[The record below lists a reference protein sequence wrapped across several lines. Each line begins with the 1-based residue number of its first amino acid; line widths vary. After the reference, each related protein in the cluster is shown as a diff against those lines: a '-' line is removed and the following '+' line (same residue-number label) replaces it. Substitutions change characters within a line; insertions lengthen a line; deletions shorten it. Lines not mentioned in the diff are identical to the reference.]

1 MKRTLLIIVF
11 TALCFNAVAQSKD
24 EKLDSLYYSL
34 PEAMVTGDKPI
45 VKADKGKLIYD
56 LPHIIKDLPVD
67 NVFDAIKELPGV
79 TERDGSFTLAGR
91 GVKVVIDGKVTN
103 MSSEQLNTLLKSIPA
118 SSIANAE
125 VMYSAPARYQVRG
138 AMINISLKKAD
149 DSIAPVVGEVG
160 GKWQYDNRHAF
171 QERASLI
178 VNKGKFSGDI
188 LYSHTHGKSFSET
201 GSEAHHSLYDGTVHE
216 IIDAS
221 TSESQSHRHNWR
233 VGADYNIGQKHSLS
247 GVYTGSYAKGTGVY
261 TTTGFHNAVNNALSV
276 NQMHNGRI
284 DYNTPFGLSAGAEFT
299 IYQAPIIQIFKE
311 IPDHV
316 GNDVGDGRHAWLDR
330 ASSWNDGGLT
340 AHDNQHITRWKAFV
354 SQEHNTKNGWGINYG
369 VNFNMAKDDSWQKYT
384 GTGELPGDMSA
395 VQRENILN
403 IYAGFNKSF
412 GDKLMMD
419 VSLAG
424 ERYESEVWKKW
435 DIYPNAVLLYTPNK
449 DNLFQ
454 LVVNGNRDYPEYW
467 AVKSAT
473 NISSGG
479 YSEIIGN
486 PDLSPAS
493 SWFAQF
499 IYLFRNKY
507 MLAAWFG
514 HTDNYFVQTQYLD
527 PNRLKSIFKW
537 VNFDYQQTAGLQLAI
552 PFKAGQWLDSRL
564 TVTGQYQH
572 EKDSD
577 FYDMSFDRHKV
588 YLYVILNNSFTISRK
603 PHLIMNVNGSYN
615 TAAIQ
620 GLYDMPQSGNLDM
633 SLTWRFLKEKA
644 NLTVGCY
651 DVLETQGISPYMN
664 YGKQVV
670 YNHYPSYREFKL
682 TFSYRFGA
690 YKDKERKEVDTSRFR

>member
-1 MKRTLLIIVF
+1 MKRTLFIIVF

-138 AMINISLKKAD
+138 AMINITLKKAD

-201 GSEAHHSLYDGTVHE
+201 GSEAHHSLNDGTVHD

-299 IYQAPIIQIFKE
+299 SYKAPIIQALNN
-311 IPDHV
+311 PD
-316 GNDVGDGRHAWLDR
+316 GSNI
-330 ASSWNDGGLT
+330 LT
-340 AHDNQHITRWKAFV
+340 ANDNQHITRWKAFV

-384 GTGELPGDMSA
+384 GTGEVPDDMSA

-403 IYAGFNKSF
+403 IYAGFNNSF

-499 IYLFRNKY
+499 IYLFKNKY

>member
-1 MKRTLLIIVF
+1 MKRTLFIIVF
-11 TALCFNAVAQSKD
+11 TALCFNAGAQSKD

-34 PEAMVTGDKPI
+34 PEAMVTGENPI

-79 TERDGSFTLAGR
+79 TEKDGSFTLAGR

-103 MSSEQLNTLLKSIPA
+103 MSSEHLNTLLKSIPA
-118 SSIANAE
+118 SIIANAE

-138 AMINISLKKAD
+138 AMINITLKKAD

-201 GSEAHHSLYDGTVHE
+201 GSEAHHSLNDGTVHE

-233 VGADYNIGQKHSLS
+233 VGADYNFGQKHSLS

-284 DYNTPFGLSAGAEFT
+284 DYNAPFGLSAGVEFT
-299 IYQAPIIQIFKE
+299 SYKAPIIQALNN
-311 IPDHV
+311 PD
-316 GNDVGDGRHAWLDR
+316 GSNI
-330 ASSWNDGGLT
+330 LT
-340 AHDNQHITRWKAFV
+340 ANDNQHITRWKAFV

-412 GDKLMMD
+412 GEKLMMD

-435 DIYPNAVLLYTPNK
+435 DIYPNAVLVYTPNK

-454 LVVNGNRDYPEYW
+454 LYVNGNRDYPEYW

-499 IYLFRNKY
+499 IYLFKNKY

-514 HTDNYFVQTQYLD
+514 HTDDYFVQTQYLD

-588 YLYVILNNSFTISRK
+588 YLYVILNNNFTISRK

-620 GLYDMPQSGNLDM
+620 GLYNLPQSGNLDM

-664 YGKQVV
+664 CGKQIV

>member
-1 MKRTLLIIVF
+1 MKRTLFIIVF
-11 TALCFNAVAQSKD
+11 TALCFNAGAQSKD

-34 PEAMVTGDKPI
+34 PEAMVTGEKPI

-79 TERDGSFTLAGR
+79 TEKDGSLTLAGR

-118 SSIANAE
+118 SNIANAE

-138 AMINISLKKAD
+138 AMINITLKKAD

-201 GSEAHHSLYDGTVHE
+201 GSEAHHSLNDGTVHE

-233 VGADYNIGQKHSLS
+233 VGADYNFGQKHSLS
-247 GVYTGSYAKGTGVY
+247 GVYTGSYAKGTEVY

-299 IYQAPIIQIFKE
+299 SYKAPIIQALNN
-311 IPDHV
+311 PD
-316 GNDVGDGRHAWLDR
+316 GSNI
-330 ASSWNDGGLT
+330 LT
-340 AHDNQHITRWKAFV
+340 ADDNQHITRWKAFV

-499 IYLFRNKY
+499 IYLFKNKY
-507 MLAAWFG
+507 MLAAWFC
-514 HTDNYFVQTQYLD
+514 HTDDYFVQTQYLD

-620 GLYDMPQSGNLDM
+620 GLYDLPQSGNLDM

-670 YNHYPSYREFKL
+670 YNHYPSYREFKM

>member
-1 MKRTLLIIVF
+1 MKRTLLIILF
-11 TALCFNAVAQSKD
+11 TALYLNAVAQSQD

-34 PEAMVTGDKPI
+34 PEAMVTGDEPI

-138 AMINISLKKAD
+138 AMINITLKKAD

-201 GSEAHHSLYDGTVHE
+201 GSEAHHSLNDGTVHE

-233 VGADYNIGQKHSLS
+233 VGADYNFGQKHSLS

-299 IYQAPIIQIFKE
+299 SYKAPIIQALNN
-311 IPDHV
+311 PD
-316 GNDVGDGRHAWLDR
+316 GSNI
-330 ASSWNDGGLT
+330 LT
-340 AHDNQHITRWKAFV
+340 ADDNQHITRWKVFV

-499 IYLFRNKY
+499 IYLFKNKY

-514 HTDNYFVQTQYLD
+514 HTDDYFVQTQYLD

-588 YLYVILNNSFTISRK
+588 YLYVILNNNFTVSRK

-620 GLYDMPQSGNLDM
+620 GLYDLPQSGNLDM

-664 YGKQVV
+664 CGKQIV

>member
-1 MKRTLLIIVF
+1 MKRTLFIIVF
-11 TALCFNAVAQSKD
+11 TALCFNTGAQSKD

-34 PEAMVTGDKPI
+34 PEAMVTGENPI

-79 TERDGSFTLAGR
+79 TEKDGSFTLAGR

-118 SSIANAE
+118 SNIANAE

-138 AMINISLKKAD
+138 AMINITLKKAD

-201 GSEAHHSLYDGTVHE
+201 GSEAHHSLNDGTVHE

-233 VGADYNIGQKHSLS
+233 VGADYNFGQKHSLS

-284 DYNTPFGLSAGAEFT
+284 DYNAPFGLSAGVEFT
-299 IYQAPIIQIFKE
+299 SYKAPIIQALNN
-311 IPDHV
+311 PD
-316 GNDVGDGRHAWLDR
+316 GSNI
-330 ASSWNDGGLT
+330 LT
-340 AHDNQHITRWKAFV
+340 ANDNQHITRWKAFV

-435 DIYPNAVLLYTPNK
+435 DIYPNAVLVYTPNK

-454 LVVNGNRDYPEYW
+454 LYVNGNRDYPEYW

-499 IYLFRNKY
+499 IYLFKNKY

-514 HTDNYFVQTQYLD
+514 HTDDYFVQTQYLD

-588 YLYVILNNSFTISRK
+588 YLYVILNNNFTISRK

-620 GLYDMPQSGNLDM
+620 GLYNLPQSGNLDM

-664 YGKQVV
+664 CGKQVV

>member
-1 MKRTLLIIVF
+1 MKRTLLIILF
-11 TALCFNAVAQSKD
+11 TALYLNAVAQSQD

-138 AMINISLKKAD
+138 AMINITLKKAD

-201 GSEAHHSLYDGTVHE
+201 GSEAHHSLNDGTVHE

-233 VGADYNIGQKHSLS
+233 VGADYNFGQKHSLS

-299 IYQAPIIQIFKE
+299 SYKVPIIQALNN
-311 IPDHV
+311 PD
-316 GNDVGDGRHAWLDR
+316 GSNI
-330 ASSWNDGGLT
+330 LT
-340 AHDNQHITRWKAFV
+340 ANDNQHITRWKAFV

-412 GDKLMMD
+412 GEKLMMD

-499 IYLFRNKY
+499 IYLFKNKY

-514 HTDNYFVQTQYLD
+514 HTDDYFVQTQYLD

-603 PHLIMNVNGSYN
+603 PYLIMNVNGSYS

-620 GLYDMPQSGNLDM
+620 GLYDLPQSGNLDM

-651 DVLETQGISPYMN
+651 DVLETRGISPYMN
-664 YGKQVV
+664 CGKQIV

>member
-34 PEAMVTGDKPI
+34 PEAMVTGEKPI

-79 TERDGSFTLAGR
+79 TEKDGSFTLAGR

-138 AMINISLKKAD
+138 AMINITLKKAD

-201 GSEAHHSLYDGTVHE
+201 GSEAHHSLNDGTVHE

-221 TSESQSHRHNWR
+221 TSESRSHRHNWR
-233 VGADYNIGQKHSLS
+233 IGADYNIGQKHSLS

-284 DYNTPFGLSAGAEFT
+284 DYNTPFGLSAGVEFT
-299 IYQAPIIQIFKE
+299 SYKAPIIQALNN
-311 IPDHV
+311 PD
-316 GNDVGDGRHAWLDR
+316 GSNI
-330 ASSWNDGGLT
+330 LT
-340 AHDNQHITRWKAFV
+340 ANDNQHITRWKAFV

-384 GTGELPGDMSA
+384 GTGELPEDMSA
-395 VQRENILN
+395 VQKENILN

-454 LVVNGNRDYPEYW
+454 LVVNSNRNYPEYW

-499 IYLFRNKY
+499 IYLFKNKY

-514 HTDNYFVQTQYLD
+514 HTDDYFVQTQYLD
-527 PNRLKSIFKW
+527 PDRLKSIFKW

-603 PHLIMNVNGSYN
+603 PHLIMNVNGSYS

-620 GLYDMPQSGNLDM
+620 GLYDLPQSGNLDM

-664 YGKQVV
+664 CGKQIV

>member
-1 MKRTLLIIVF
+1 MKRTLFIIVF
-11 TALCFNAVAQSKD
+11 TALCFNAVAQSQD

-56 LPHIIKDLPVD
+56 LPHIIKNLPVD

-79 TERDGSFTLAGR
+79 TEKDGSFTLAGR

-138 AMINISLKKAD
+138 AMINITLKKAD

-201 GSEAHHSLYDGTVHE
+201 GSEAHHSLNDGTVHE

-221 TSESQSHRHNWR
+221 TSESRSHRHNWR

-261 TTTGFHNAVNNALSV
+261 TTAGFHNAVNNALSV

-299 IYQAPIIQIFKE
+299 SYNAPIIQALNN
-311 IPDHV
+311 PD
-316 GNDVGDGRHAWLDR
+316 GSNI
-330 ASSWNDGGLT
+330 LT
-340 AHDNQHITRWKAFV
+340 ANDNQHITRWKAFV

-369 VNFNMAKDDSWQKYT
+369 VNFNMAKDVSWQKYT
-384 GTGELPGDMSA
+384 GTGELPEDMSA
-395 VQRENILN
+395 VQKENILN

-499 IYLFRNKY
+499 IYLFKNKY

-514 HTDNYFVQTQYLD
+514 HTDDYFVQTQYLD

-552 PFKAGQWLDSRL
+552 PFKTGQWLDSRL

-603 PHLIMNVNGSYN
+603 PYLILNVNGSYS

-620 GLYDMPQSGNLDM
+620 GLYDLPQSGNLDM

-664 YGKQVV
+664 CGKQVV

>member
-11 TALCFNAVAQSKD
+11 TALCFNAVAQSQD

-34 PEAMVTGDKPI
+34 PEAMVTGEKPV

-67 NVFDAIKELPGV
+67 NVYDAIKELPGV

-125 VMYSAPARYQVRG
+125 VIYSAPARYQVRG
-138 AMINISLKKAD
+138 AMINITLKKAD

-201 GSEAHHSLYDGTVHE
+201 GSEAHHSLNDGTVHE

-233 VGADYNIGQKHSLS
+233 VGADYNFGQKHSLS

-299 IYQAPIIQIFKE
+299 SYKAPIIQALNN
-311 IPDHV
+311 PD
-316 GNDVGDGRHAWLDR
+316 GSNI
-330 ASSWNDGGLT
+330 LT
-340 AHDNQHITRWKAFV
+340 ANDNQNITRWKAFV

-454 LVVNGNRDYPEYW
+454 LYINGNRDYPEYW

-514 HTDNYFVQTQYLD
+514 HTDNYFIQTQYLD

>member
-1 MKRTLLIIVF
+1 MKRTLFIIVL
-11 TALCFNAVAQSKD
+11 TALCFNAGAQSKD

-34 PEAMVTGDKPI
+34 PEAMVTGEKPI

-67 NVFDAIKELPGV
+67 NAFDAIKELPGV
-79 TERDGSFTLAGR
+79 TEKDGSFTLAGR

-118 SSIANAE
+118 SNIANAE

-138 AMINISLKKAD
+138 AMINITLKKAD

-201 GSEAHHSLYDGTVHE
+201 GSEAHHSLNDGTVHE

-233 VGADYNIGQKHSLS
+233 VGADYNFGQKHSLS
-247 GVYTGSYAKGTGVY
+247 GVYTGSCAKGTGVY
-261 TTTGFHNAVNNALSV
+261 TTAGFHNAVNNALSV
-276 NQMHNGRI
+276 NKMHNGRI
-284 DYNTPFGLSAGAEFT
+284 DYNAPFGLSAGVEFT
-299 IYQAPIIQIFKE
+299 SYKAPIIQALNN
-311 IPDHV
+311 PDRS
-316 GNDVGDGRHAWLDR
+316 NI
-330 ASSWNDGGLT
+330 LT
-340 AHDNQHITRWKAFV
+340 ANDNQHITRWKAFV

-412 GDKLMMD
+412 GEKLMMD

-435 DIYPNAVLLYTPNK
+435 DIYPNAVLVYTPNK

-454 LVVNGNRDYPEYW
+454 LYVNGNRDYPEYW

-499 IYLFRNKY
+499 IYLFKNKY

-514 HTDNYFVQTQYLD
+514 HTDDYFVQTQYLD

-588 YLYVILNNSFTISRK
+588 YLYVILNNNFTISRK

-620 GLYDMPQSGNLDM
+620 GLYDLPQSGNLDM
-633 SLTWRFLKEKA
+633 SLTWHFLKEKA

-664 YGKQVV
+664 CGKQIV

>member
-11 TALCFNAVAQSKD
+11 TALCFNAVAQSQD

-34 PEAMVTGDKPI
+34 PEAMVTGEKPV

-67 NVFDAIKELPGV
+67 NVYDAIKELPGV

-138 AMINISLKKAD
+138 AMINITLKKAD

-201 GSEAHHSLYDGTVHE
+201 GSEAHHSLNDGTVHE

-233 VGADYNIGQKHSLS
+233 VGADYNFGQKHSLS

-299 IYQAPIIQIFKE
+299 SYKAPIIQALNN
-311 IPDHV
+311 PD
-316 GNDVGDGRHAWLDR
+316 GSNI
-330 ASSWNDGGLT
+330 LT
-340 AHDNQHITRWKAFV
+340 ANDNQNITRWKAFV

-424 ERYESEVWKKW
+424 ERYESEVWIKW

-454 LVVNGNRDYPEYW
+454 LYINGNRDYPKYW

-514 HTDNYFVQTQYLD
+514 HTDNYFIQTQYLD

-577 FYDMSFDRHKV
+577 FYEMSFDRHKV

-690 YKDKERKEVDTSRFR
+690 YKDKERKEVDTNRFR

>member
-11 TALCFNAVAQSKD
+11 TALCFNAVAQSQD

-138 AMINISLKKAD
+138 AMINITLKKAD

-201 GSEAHHSLYDGTVHE
+201 GSEAHHSLNDGTVHE

-221 TSESQSHRHNWR
+221 TSESRSYRHNWR

-299 IYQAPIIQIFKE
+299 SYKAPIIQALNN
-311 IPDHV
+311 PD
-316 GNDVGDGRHAWLDR
+316 GSNI
-330 ASSWNDGGLT
+330 LT
-340 AHDNQHITRWKAFV
+340 ADDNQHITRWKAFV
-354 SQEHNTKNGWGINYG
+354 SQEHNTKSGWGINYG

-499 IYLFRNKY
+499 IYLFKNKY

-514 HTDNYFVQTQYLD
+514 HTDDYFVQTQYLD

-620 GLYDMPQSGNLDM
+620 GLYDLPQSGNLDM

>member
-11 TALCFNAVAQSKD
+11 TALCFNAVAQSQD

-34 PEAMVTGDKPI
+34 PEAMVTGEKPV

-67 NVFDAIKELPGV
+67 NVYDAIKELPGV

-138 AMINISLKKAD
+138 AMINITLKKAD

-201 GSEAHHSLYDGTVHE
+201 GSEAHHSLNDGTVHE

-233 VGADYNIGQKHSLS
+233 VGADYNFGQKHSLS

-276 NQMHNGRI
+276 NHMHNGRI

-299 IYQAPIIQIFKE
+299 SYKAPIIQALNN
-311 IPDHV
+311 PD
-316 GNDVGDGRHAWLDR
+316 GSNI
-330 ASSWNDGGLT
+330 LT
-340 AHDNQHITRWKAFV
+340 ANDNQNITRWKAFV

-454 LVVNGNRDYPEYW
+454 LYINGNRDYPEYW

-514 HTDNYFVQTQYLD
+514 HTDNYFIQTQYLD

>member
-11 TALCFNAVAQSKD
+11 TALCFNAVAQSQD

-79 TERDGSFTLAGR
+79 TERDGSFTIAGR

-138 AMINISLKKAD
+138 AMINITLKKAD

-201 GSEAHHSLYDGTVHE
+201 GSEAHHSLNDGTVHE

-299 IYQAPIIQIFKE
+299 IYQAPIVQIFKA

-330 ASSWNDGGLT
+330 ASSWNDGGFT

-403 IYAGFNKSF
+403 IYAGLNKSF

-499 IYLFRNKY
+499 IYLFKNKY

-514 HTDNYFVQTQYLD
+514 HTDDYFVQTQYLD

-620 GLYDMPQSGNLDM
+620 GLYDLPQSGNLDM

>member
-1 MKRTLLIIVF
+1 MKRTLFIIVF
-11 TALCFNAVAQSKD
+11 TAMCFNAGAQYKD

-34 PEAMVTGDKPI
+34 PEAMVTGENPI

-56 LPHIIKDLPVD
+56 LPHIIKDLPID

-79 TERDGSFTLAGR
+79 TEKDGSFTLAGR

-118 SSIANAE
+118 SNIANAE

-138 AMINISLKKAD
+138 AMINITLKKAD

-201 GSEAHHSLYDGTVHE
+201 GSEAHHSLNDGTVHE

-233 VGADYNIGQKHSLS
+233 VGADYNFGQKHSLS

-284 DYNTPFGLSAGAEFT
+284 DYNAPFGLSAGVEFT
-299 IYQAPIIQIFKE
+299 SYKAPIIQALNN
-311 IPDHV
+311 PD
-316 GNDVGDGRHAWLDR
+316 GSNI
-330 ASSWNDGGLT
+330 LT
-340 AHDNQHITRWKAFV
+340 ANDNQHITRWKAFV

-384 GTGELPGDMSA
+384 GTGKLPGDMSA

-435 DIYPNAVLLYTPNK
+435 DIYPNAVLVYTPNK

-454 LVVNGNRDYPEYW
+454 LYVNGNRDYPEYW

-493 SWFAQF
+493 SWFAQL
-499 IYLFRNKY
+499 IYLFKNKY

-514 HTDNYFVQTQYLD
+514 HTDDYFVQTQYLD

-588 YLYVILNNSFTISRK
+588 YLYVILNNNFTISRK

-620 GLYDMPQSGNLDM
+620 GLYDLPQSGNLDM

-664 YGKQVV
+664 CGKQVV

>member
-1 MKRTLLIIVF
+1 MKRTLFIIVF
-11 TALCFNAVAQSKD
+11 TALCFNAAAQSQD

-91 GVKVVIDGKVTN
+91 GVRVVIDGKVTN

-138 AMINISLKKAD
+138 AMINITLKKAD

-201 GSEAHHSLYDGTVHE
+201 GSEAHHSLNDGTVHE

-221 TSESQSHRHNWR
+221 NSESRSHRHNWR

-299 IYQAPIIQIFKE
+299 SYKAPIIQALNNPEGSNI
-311 IPDHV
+311 
-316 GNDVGDGRHAWLDR
+316 
-330 ASSWNDGGLT
+330 LT
-340 AHDNQHITRWKAFV
+340 ANDNQHITRWKAFV

-403 IYAGFNKSF
+403 IYAGFNKS
-412 GDKLMMD
+412 
-419 VSLAG
+419 
-424 ERYESEVWKKW
+424 
-435 DIYPNAVLLYTPNK
+435 
-449 DNLFQ
+449 
-454 LVVNGNRDYPEYW
+454 
-467 AVKSAT
+467 
-473 NISSGG
+473 
-479 YSEIIGN
+479 
-486 PDLSPAS
+486 
-493 SWFAQF
+493 
-499 IYLFRNKY
+499 
-507 MLAAWFG
+507 
-514 HTDNYFVQTQYLD
+514 
-527 PNRLKSIFKW
+527 
-537 VNFDYQQTAGLQLAI
+537 LAI
-552 PFKAGQWLDSRL
+552 S
-564 TVTGQYQH
+564 
-572 EKDSD
+572 
-577 FYDMSFDRHKV
+577 
-588 YLYVILNNSFTISRK
+588 
-603 PHLIMNVNGSYN
+603 
-615 TAAIQ
+615 
-620 GLYDMPQSGNLDM
+620 
-633 SLTWRFLKEKA
+633 
-644 NLTVGCY
+644 
-651 DVLETQGISPYMN
+651 
-664 YGKQVV
+664 
-670 YNHYPSYREFKL
+670 
-682 TFSYRFGA
+682 
-690 YKDKERKEVDTSRFR
+690 

>member
-1 MKRTLLIIVF
+1 MKRTLFYLFCTMICIS
-11 TALCFNAVAQSKD
+11 AYSQSKD
-24 EKLDSLYYSL
+24 ESLDSLYYSL

-138 AMINISLKKAD
+138 AMINITLKKAD

-201 GSEAHHSLYDGTVHE
+201 GSEAHHSLNDGTVQE

-233 VGADYNIGQKHSLS
+233 VGADYNFGQKHSLS

-299 IYQAPIIQIFKE
+299 SYKAPIIQALNN
-311 IPDHV
+311 PD
-316 GNDVGDGRHAWLDR
+316 GN
-330 ASSWNDGGLT
+330 NILT
-340 AHDNQHITRWKAFV
+340 ANDNQNITRWKAFV

-419 VSLAG
+419 VSFAG

-454 LVVNGNRDYPEYW
+454 LYINGNRDYPEYW

-514 HTDNYFVQTQYLD
+514 HTDDYFVQTQYLD

-620 GLYDMPQSGNLDM
+620 GLYDLPQSGNLDM

>member
-1 MKRTLLIIVF
+1 MKRTLFIIVF
-11 TALCFNAVAQSKD
+11 TAMCFNAGAQSKD

-34 PEAMVTGDKPI
+34 PEAMVTGEKPI

-79 TERDGSFTLAGR
+79 TEKDGSFTLAGR

-118 SSIANAE
+118 SNIANAE
-125 VMYSAPARYQVRG
+125 VMYSAPAKYHVRG
-138 AMINISLKKAD
+138 AMINITLKKAD
-149 DSIAPVVGEVG
+149 DNIAPVEGEVG

-201 GSEAHHSLYDGTVHE
+201 GSEAHHSLNDGTVHE
-216 IIDAS
+216 IIDTS

-233 VGADYNIGQKHSLS
+233 VGADYNFGQKHSLS

-284 DYNTPFGLSAGAEFT
+284 DYNAPFGLSAGVEFT
-299 IYQAPIIQIFKE
+299 SYKAPIIQALNN
-311 IPDHV
+311 PD
-316 GNDVGDGRHAWLDR
+316 GSNI
-330 ASSWNDGGLT
+330 LT
-340 AHDNQHITRWKAFV
+340 ANDNQHITRWKAFV

-412 GDKLMMD
+412 GEKLMMD

-435 DIYPNAVLLYTPNK
+435 DIYPNAVLVYTPNK

-454 LVVNGNRDYPEYW
+454 LYVNGNRDYPEYW

-499 IYLFRNKY
+499 IYLFKNKY

-514 HTDNYFVQTQYLD
+514 HTDDYFVQTQYLD

-588 YLYVILNNSFTISRK
+588 YLYVILNNNFTISRK

-620 GLYDMPQSGNLDM
+620 GLYDLPQSGNLDM

-651 DVLETQGISPYMN
+651 DVLETKGISPYMN
-664 YGKQVV
+664 CGKQVV

>member
-11 TALCFNAVAQSKD
+11 TALCFNAVAQSQD

-34 PEAMVTGDKPI
+34 PEAMVTGEKPV

-67 NVFDAIKELPGV
+67 NVYDAIKELPGV

-138 AMINISLKKAD
+138 AMINITLKKAD

-201 GSEAHHSLYDGTVHE
+201 GSEAHHSLNDGTVHE

-233 VGADYNIGQKHSLS
+233 VGADYNFGQKHSLS

-299 IYQAPIIQIFKE
+299 SYKAPIIQALNN
-311 IPDHV
+311 PD
-316 GNDVGDGRHAWLDR
+316 GSNI
-330 ASSWNDGGLT
+330 LT
-340 AHDNQHITRWKAFV
+340 ANDNQNITRWKAFV

-454 LVVNGNRDYPEYW
+454 LYINGNRDYPEYW

-499 IYLFRNKY
+499 IYIFRNKY

-514 HTDNYFVQTQYLD
+514 HTDNYFIQTQYLD

-690 YKDKERKEVDTSRFR
+690 YKDKERKEVDTNRFR

>member
-1 MKRTLLIIVF
+1 MKRTLFIIVF
-11 TALCFNAVAQSKD
+11 TALCFNAAAQSKD

-138 AMINISLKKAD
+138 AMINITLKKAD

-160 GKWQYDNRHAF
+160 GKWQYDNGHAF

-201 GSEAHHSLYDGTVHE
+201 GSEAHHSLNDGTVHE

-221 TSESQSHRHNWR
+221 ISESQSHRHNWR

-299 IYQAPIIQIFKE
+299 SYKAPIIQALNN
-311 IPDHV
+311 PD
-316 GNDVGDGRHAWLDR
+316 GSNI
-330 ASSWNDGGLT
+330 LT
-340 AHDNQHITRWKAFV
+340 ASDNQHITRWKAFV
-354 SQEHNTKNGWGINYG
+354 SQEHNTKNGWGIYYG

-486 PDLSPAS
+486 PNLSPAS

-588 YLYVILNNSFTISRK
+588 YLYVILNNNFTISRK

-620 GLYDMPQSGNLDM
+620 GLYDLPQSGNLDM

-651 DVLETQGISPYMN
+651 DVLETRGISPYMN
-664 YGKQVV
+664 CGKQVV

-690 YKDKERKEVDTSRFR
+690 YKEKKRDEVDTSRFR

>member
-11 TALCFNAVAQSKD
+11 TALCFNAVAQSQD

-67 NVFDAIKELPGV
+67 NAYDAIKELPGV
-79 TERDGSFTLAGR
+79 IESNGSFTLAGR
-91 GVKVVIDGKVTN
+91 GAKVVIDGKVTN
-103 MSSEQLNTLLKSIPA
+103 MTSDQLNMLLKSIPA

-138 AMINISLKKAD
+138 AMINITLKKAD

-201 GSEAHHSLYDGTVHE
+201 GSEAHHSLNDGTVHE

-247 GVYTGSYAKGTGVY
+247 GVYTGSYAIGTGVY

-284 DYNTPFGLSAGAEFT
+284 DYNTPFGLAAGAEFT
-299 IYQAPIIQIFKE
+299 SYKAPIIQALNN
-311 IPDHV
+311 PD
-316 GNDVGDGRHAWLDR
+316 GSNI
-330 ASSWNDGGLT
+330 LT
-340 AHDNQHITRWKAFV
+340 ANDNQHITRWKAFV

-499 IYLFRNKY
+499 IYLFKNKY

-514 HTDNYFVQTQYLD
+514 HTDDYFVQTQHLD

-552 PFKAGQWLDSRL
+552 PFKAGKWLDSRL

-620 GLYDMPQSGNLDM
+620 GLYDLPQSGNLDM

-651 DVLETQGISPYMN
+651 DVLETRGISPYMN
-664 YGKQVV
+664 CGKQIV

>member
-1 MKRTLLIIVF
+1 
-11 TALCFNAVAQSKD
+11 
-24 EKLDSLYYSL
+24 
-34 PEAMVTGDKPI
+34 
-45 VKADKGKLIYD
+45 
-56 LPHIIKDLPVD
+56 
-67 NVFDAIKELPGV
+67 
-79 TERDGSFTLAGR
+79 
-91 GVKVVIDGKVTN
+91 
-103 MSSEQLNTLLKSIPA
+103 
-118 SSIANAE
+118 
-125 VMYSAPARYQVRG
+125 
-138 AMINISLKKAD
+138 
-149 DSIAPVVGEVG
+149 
-160 GKWQYDNRHAF
+160 
-171 QERASLI
+171 
-178 VNKGKFSGDI
+178 
-188 LYSHTHGKSFSET
+188 
-201 GSEAHHSLYDGTVHE
+201 
-216 IIDAS
+216 
-221 TSESQSHRHNWR
+221 
-233 VGADYNIGQKHSLS
+233 
-247 GVYTGSYAKGTGVY
+247 
-261 TTTGFHNAVNNALSV
+261 
-276 NQMHNGRI
+276 
-284 DYNTPFGLSAGAEFT
+284 
-299 IYQAPIIQIFKE
+299 
-311 IPDHV
+311 
-316 GNDVGDGRHAWLDR
+316 
-330 ASSWNDGGLT
+330 
-340 AHDNQHITRWKAFV
+340 
-354 SQEHNTKNGWGINYG
+354 
-369 VNFNMAKDDSWQKYT
+369 MAKDDSWQKYT

-412 GDKLMMD
+412 GEKLMMD

-424 ERYESEVWKKW
+424 EKYESEVWKKW
-435 DIYPNAVLLYTPNK
+435 DIYPNAVLVYTPNK

-454 LVVNGNRDYPEYW
+454 LYVNGNRDYPEYW
-467 AVKSAT
+467 SVKSAT

-499 IYLFRNKY
+499 IYLFKNKY

-514 HTDNYFVQTQYLD
+514 HTDDYFVQTQYLD
-527 PNRLKSIFKW
+527 PDRLKSIFKW

-588 YLYVILNNSFTISRK
+588 YLYVILNNNFTISRK

-620 GLYDMPQSGNLDM
+620 GLYDLPQSGNLDM

-651 DVLETQGISPYMN
+651 DVLETRGISPYMN
-664 YGKQVV
+664 CGKQVV

>member
-11 TALCFNAVAQSKD
+11 TALCFNAVAQSQD
-24 EKLDSLYYSL
+24 ENLDSLYYSL
-34 PEAMVTGDKPI
+34 PEAMVTGEKPV

-67 NVFDAIKELPGV
+67 NVYDAIKELPGV

-103 MSSEQLNTLLKSIPA
+103 MSSEQLNTILKSIPA

-138 AMINISLKKAD
+138 AMINITLKKAD

-201 GSEAHHSLYDGTVHE
+201 GSEAHHSLNDGTVHE

-233 VGADYNIGQKHSLS
+233 VGADYNFDQKHSLS

-299 IYQAPIIQIFKE
+299 SYKSPIIQALNN
-311 IPDHV
+311 PD
-316 GNDVGDGRHAWLDR
+316 GSNI
-330 ASSWNDGGLT
+330 LT
-340 AHDNQHITRWKAFV
+340 ANDNQNITRWKAFV

-435 DIYPNAVLLYTPNK
+435 DIYPNAVLVYTPNK

-454 LVVNGNRDYPEYW
+454 LYVNGNRDYPEYW

-588 YLYVILNNSFTISRK
+588 YLYVILNNNFTISRK

-620 GLYDMPQSGNLDM
+620 GLYDLPQSGNLDM
-633 SLTWRFLKEKA
+633 SLTWRFLKERA

-664 YGKQVV
+664 YGKQIV

>member
-1 MKRTLLIIVF
+1 MKRTLFIIVF
-11 TALCFNAVAQSKD
+11 TALCFNAVAQSQD

-138 AMINISLKKAD
+138 AMINITLKKAD

-201 GSEAHHSLYDGTVHE
+201 GSEAHHSLNDGTAHE

-233 VGADYNIGQKHSLS
+233 VGADYNFGQKHSLS
-247 GVYTGSYAKGTGVY
+247 GVYTGSYAKGNGVY
-261 TTTGFHNAVNNALSV
+261 TTAGFHNAVNNALSV

-299 IYQAPIIQIFKE
+299 SYKAPIIQALNN
-311 IPDHV
+311 PD
-316 GNDVGDGRHAWLDR
+316 GSNI
-330 ASSWNDGGLT
+330 LT
-340 AHDNQHITRWKAFV
+340 ANDNQNITRWKAFV

-412 GDKLMMD
+412 GEKLMMD

-514 HTDNYFVQTQYLD
+514 HTDDYFVQTQYLD

>member
-1 MKRTLLIIVF
+1 MKRTLFIIVF
-11 TALCFNAVAQSKD
+11 TALCFNAGAQSKD

-34 PEAMVTGDKPI
+34 PEAMVTGENPI

-79 TERDGSFTLAGR
+79 TEKDGSFTLAGR

-118 SSIANAE
+118 SNIANAE

-138 AMINISLKKAD
+138 AMINITLKKAD

-201 GSEAHHSLYDGTVHE
+201 GSEAHHSLNDGTVHE

-233 VGADYNIGQKHSLS
+233 VGADYNFGQKHSLS

-284 DYNTPFGLSAGAEFT
+284 DYNAPFGLSAGVEFT
-299 IYQAPIIQIFKE
+299 SYKAPIIQALNN
-311 IPDHV
+311 PD
-316 GNDVGDGRHAWLDR
+316 GSNI
-330 ASSWNDGGLT
+330 LT
-340 AHDNQHITRWKAFV
+340 ANDNQHITRWKAFV

-412 GDKLMMD
+412 GEKLMMD

-435 DIYPNAVLLYTPNK
+435 DIYPNAVLVYTPNK

-454 LVVNGNRDYPEYW
+454 LYVNGNRDYPEYW

-499 IYLFRNKY
+499 IYLFKNKY

-514 HTDNYFVQTQYLD
+514 HTDDYFVQTQYLD

-588 YLYVILNNSFTISRK
+588 YFYVILNNSFTISRK

-620 GLYDMPQSGNLDM
+620 GLYNLPQSGNLDM

-664 YGKQVV
+664 CGKQVV

-690 YKDKERKEVDTSRFR
+690 YKDKERKDVDTSRFR

>member
-138 AMINISLKKAD
+138 AMINITLKKAD

-201 GSEAHHSLYDGTVHE
+201 GSEAHHSLNDGTVHE

-233 VGADYNIGQKHSLS
+233 VGADYNFGQKHSLS

-299 IYQAPIIQIFKE
+299 SYKAPIIQALNN
-311 IPDHV
+311 PD
-316 GNDVGDGRHAWLDR
+316 GSNI
-330 ASSWNDGGLT
+330 LT
-340 AHDNQHITRWKAFV
+340 ANDNQNITRWKAFV

-499 IYLFRNKY
+499 IYLFKNKY

-514 HTDNYFVQTQYLD
+514 HTDDYFVQTQYLD

-537 VNFDYQQTAGLQLAI
+537 VNFDYQQIVGLQLAI

>member
-11 TALCFNAVAQSKD
+11 TALCFNAVAQSQD

-34 PEAMVTGDKPI
+34 PEAMVTGEKPI

-138 AMINISLKKAD
+138 AMINITLKKAD

-201 GSEAHHSLYDGTVHE
+201 GSEAHHSLNDGTVHE

-233 VGADYNIGQKHSLS
+233 VGADYNFGQKHSLS

-299 IYQAPIIQIFKE
+299 SYKAPIIQALNN
-311 IPDHV
+311 PD
-316 GNDVGDGRHAWLDR
+316 GSNI
-330 ASSWNDGGLT
+330 LT
-340 AHDNQHITRWKAFV
+340 ANDNQNITRWKAFV

-514 HTDNYFVQTQYLD
+514 HTDNYFIQTQYLD

>member
-1 MKRTLLIIVF
+1 MKRTLFIIVF
-11 TALCFNAVAQSKD
+11 TALCFNAGAQSQD

-79 TERDGSFTLAGR
+79 TEKNGSFTLAGR

-138 AMINISLKKAD
+138 AMINITLKKAD

-201 GSEAHHSLYDGTVHE
+201 GSEAHHSLNDGTVHE

-233 VGADYNIGQKHSLS
+233 VGADYNFGQKHSLS

-284 DYNTPFGLSAGAEFT
+284 DYNTPFGLSAGVEFT
-299 IYQAPIIQIFKE
+299 SYKAPIIQALNN
-311 IPDHV
+311 PDRS
-316 GNDVGDGRHAWLDR
+316 NI
-330 ASSWNDGGLT
+330 LT
-340 AHDNQHITRWKAFV
+340 ANDNQHITRWKAFV
-354 SQEHNTKNGWGINYG
+354 SQEHNTKKGWGINYG

-435 DIYPNAVLLYTPNK
+435 DIYPNAVLLDTPNK

-499 IYLFRNKY
+499 IYLFKNKY
-507 MLAAWFG
+507 MLAAWFS
-514 HTDNYFVQTQYLD
+514 HTDDYFVQTQYLD

-588 YLYVILNNSFTISRK
+588 YLYVMLNNSFTISRK

-620 GLYDMPQSGNLDM
+620 GLYDLPQSGNLDM

>member
-11 TALCFNAVAQSKD
+11 TALCFNAVAQSQD

-34 PEAMVTGDKPI
+34 PEAMVTGEKPV

-67 NVFDAIKELPGV
+67 NVYDAIKELPGV

-138 AMINISLKKAD
+138 AMINITLKKAD

-201 GSEAHHSLYDGTVHE
+201 GSEAHHSLNDGTVHE

-233 VGADYNIGQKHSLS
+233 VGADYNFGQKHSLS

-299 IYQAPIIQIFKE
+299 SYKAPIIQALNN
-311 IPDHV
+311 PD
-316 GNDVGDGRHAWLDR
+316 GSNI
-330 ASSWNDGGLT
+330 LT
-340 AHDNQHITRWKAFV
+340 ANDNQNITRWKAFV

-454 LVVNGNRDYPEYW
+454 LYINGNRDYPEYW

-473 NISSGG
+473 TLSSGG

-514 HTDNYFVQTQYLD
+514 HTDNYFIQTQYLD

-690 YKDKERKEVDTSRFR
+690 YKDKERKEVDTNRFR

>member
-1 MKRTLLIIVF
+1 MKRTLFIIVF
-11 TALCFNAVAQSKD
+11 TALCFNAGAQSKD

-34 PEAMVTGDKPI
+34 PEAMVTGENPI

-79 TERDGSFTLAGR
+79 TEKDGSFTLAGR

-118 SSIANAE
+118 SNIANAE

-138 AMINISLKKAD
+138 AMINITLKKAD

-201 GSEAHHSLYDGTVHE
+201 GSEAHHSLNDGTVHE

-233 VGADYNIGQKHSLS
+233 VGADYNFGQKHSLS

-284 DYNTPFGLSAGAEFT
+284 DYNAPFGLSAGVELT
-299 IYQAPIIQIFKE
+299 SYKAPIIQALNN
-311 IPDHV
+311 PD
-316 GNDVGDGRHAWLDR
+316 GSNI
-330 ASSWNDGGLT
+330 LT
-340 AHDNQHITRWKAFV
+340 ANDNQHITRWKAFV

-412 GDKLMMD
+412 GEKLMMD

-435 DIYPNAVLLYTPNK
+435 DIYPNAVLVYTPNK

-454 LVVNGNRDYPEYW
+454 LYVNGNRDYPEYW

-499 IYLFRNKY
+499 IYLFKNKY

-514 HTDNYFVQTQYLD
+514 HTDDYFVQTQYLD

-620 GLYDMPQSGNLDM
+620 GLYNLPQSGNLDM

-664 YGKQVV
+664 CGKQVV

>member
-1 MKRTLLIIVF
+1 MDILMKRTLLIIVF
-11 TALCFNAVAQSKD
+11 TALCFNAVAQSQD

-34 PEAMVTGDKPI
+34 PEAMVTGEKPV

-56 LPHIIKDLPVD
+56 LPHIIRDLPVD
-67 NVFDAIKELPGV
+67 NVYDAIKELPGV

-138 AMINISLKKAD
+138 AMINITLKKAD

-201 GSEAHHSLYDGTVHE
+201 GSEAHHSLNDGTVHE

-233 VGADYNIGQKHSLS
+233 VGADYNFGQKHSLS

-284 DYNTPFGLSAGAEFT
+284 DYDTPFGLSAGAEFT
-299 IYQAPIIQIFKE
+299 SYKAPIIQALNN
-311 IPDHV
+311 PD
-316 GNDVGDGRHAWLDR
+316 GSNI
-330 ASSWNDGGLT
+330 LT
-340 AHDNQHITRWKAFV
+340 ANDNQNIRRWKAFV

-454 LVVNGNRDYPEYW
+454 LYINGNRDYPEYW

-514 HTDNYFVQTQYLD
+514 HTDNYFIQTQYLD

-690 YKDKERKEVDTSRFR
+690 YKDKERKEVDTNRFR

>member
-138 AMINISLKKAD
+138 AMINITLKKAD

-201 GSEAHHSLYDGTVHE
+201 GSEAHHSLNDGTVHE

-233 VGADYNIGQKHSLS
+233 VGADYNFGKKHSLS

-299 IYQAPIIQIFKE
+299 SYKAPIIQALNN
-311 IPDHV
+311 PD
-316 GNDVGDGRHAWLDR
+316 GSNI
-330 ASSWNDGGLT
+330 LT
-340 AHDNQHITRWKAFV
+340 ANDNQNITRWKAFV

-384 GTGELPGDMSA
+384 GTGELPEDMAA

-454 LVVNGNRDYPEYW
+454 LYINGNRDYPEYW

-620 GLYDMPQSGNLDM
+620 GLYDLPQSGNLDM

-651 DVLETQGISPYMN
+651 DVLETRGISPYMN

-690 YKDKERKEVDTSRFR
+690 YKDKERKEVDTNRFR

>member
-11 TALCFNAVAQSKD
+11 TALCFNAVAQSQD

-34 PEAMVTGDKPI
+34 PEAMVTGEKPV

-56 LPHIIKDLPVD
+56 LPHIIRDLPVD
-67 NVFDAIKELPGV
+67 NVYDAIKELPGV

-138 AMINISLKKAD
+138 AMINITLKKAD

-201 GSEAHHSLYDGTVHE
+201 GSEAHHSLNDGTVHE

-233 VGADYNIGQKHSLS
+233 VGADYNFGQKHSLS

-284 DYNTPFGLSAGAEFT
+284 DYDTPFGLSAGAEFT
-299 IYQAPIIQIFKE
+299 SYKAPIIQALNN
-311 IPDHV
+311 PD
-316 GNDVGDGRHAWLDR
+316 GSNI
-330 ASSWNDGGLT
+330 LT
-340 AHDNQHITRWKAFV
+340 ANDNQNIRRWKAFV

-454 LVVNGNRDYPEYW
+454 LYINGNRDYPEYW

-514 HTDNYFVQTQYLD
+514 HTDNYFIQTQYLD

-690 YKDKERKEVDTSRFR
+690 YKDKERKEVDTNRFR

>member
-1 MKRTLLIIVF
+1 MKRTLFIIVF
-11 TALCFNAVAQSKD
+11 TALCFNAAAQSQD

-34 PEAMVTGDKPI
+34 PEVMVTGDKPI

-56 LPHIIKDLPVD
+56 LPHIIKDLPID
-67 NVFDAIKELPGV
+67 NVYDAIKELPGV

-138 AMINISLKKAD
+138 AMINITLKKAD

-201 GSEAHHSLYDGTVHE
+201 GSEAHHSLNDGTVHE

-233 VGADYNIGQKHSLS
+233 VGADYNFGKKHSLS

-299 IYQAPIIQIFKE
+299 SYKAPIIQALNN
-311 IPDHV
+311 PD
-316 GNDVGDGRHAWLDR
+316 GSNI
-330 ASSWNDGGLT
+330 LT
-340 AHDNQHITRWKAFV
+340 ANDNQHITRWKAFV

-412 GDKLMMD
+412 GEKLMMD

-577 FYDMSFDRHKV
+577 FYDISFDRHKV

>member
-1 MKRTLLIIVF
+1 MKRTLFIIVF
-11 TALCFNAVAQSKD
+11 TAMCFNAGAQSKD

-34 PEAMVTGDKPI
+34 PEAMVTGEKPI

-79 TERDGSFTLAGR
+79 TEKNGSFTLAGR

-125 VMYSAPARYQVRG
+125 VMYSAPARYQARG
-138 AMINISLKKAD
+138 AMINITLKKAD

-201 GSEAHHSLYDGTVHE
+201 GSEAYHSLNDGTVHE

-233 VGADYNIGQKHSLS
+233 VEADYNFGQKHSIS

-284 DYNTPFGLSAGAEFT
+284 DYNAPFGLSAGVEFT
-299 IYQAPIIQIFKE
+299 SYKAPIIQALNN
-311 IPDHV
+311 PD
-316 GNDVGDGRHAWLDR
+316 GSNI
-330 ASSWNDGGLT
+330 LT
-340 AHDNQHITRWKAFV
+340 ANDNQHITRWKAFV

-467 AVKSAT
+467 AVKNAT

-499 IYLFRNKY
+499 IYLFKNKY

-514 HTDNYFVQTQYLD
+514 HTDDYFVQTQYLD

-588 YLYVILNNSFTISRK
+588 YLYVILNNNFTISRK

-620 GLYDMPQSGNLDM
+620 GLYDLPQSGNLDM

-651 DVLETQGISPYMN
+651 DALETQGISPYMN
-664 YGKQVV
+664 CGKQVV

>member
-1 MKRTLLIIVF
+1 MDTLMKRTLLIIVF
-11 TALCFNAVAQSKD
+11 TALCFNAVAQSQD

-34 PEAMVTGDKPI
+34 PEAMVTGEKSV

-67 NVFDAIKELPGV
+67 NVYDAIKELPGV

-138 AMINISLKKAD
+138 AMINITLKKAD

-201 GSEAHHSLYDGTVHE
+201 GSEAHHSLNDGTVHE

-233 VGADYNIGQKHSLS
+233 VGADYNFGKKHSLS

-299 IYQAPIIQIFKE
+299 SYKAPIIQALNN
-311 IPDHV
+311 PD
-316 GNDVGDGRHAWLDR
+316 GSNI
-330 ASSWNDGGLT
+330 LT
-340 AHDNQHITRWKAFV
+340 ANDNQNITRWKAFV

-384 GTGELPGDMSA
+384 GTGELPEDMAA

-454 LVVNGNRDYPEYW
+454 LYINGNRDYPEYW

-514 HTDNYFVQTQYLD
+514 QTDNYFVQTQYLD

-690 YKDKERKEVDTSRFR
+690 YKDKERKEVDTNRFR

>member
-11 TALCFNAVAQSKD
+11 TALYFNAVAQSKD

-56 LPHIIKDLPVD
+56 LPYIIKDLPVD
-67 NVFDAIKELPGV
+67 NVYDAIKELPGV

-138 AMINISLKKAD
+138 AMINITLKKAD

-201 GSEAHHSLYDGTVHE
+201 GSEAHHSLNDGTVHK

-221 TSESQSHRHNWR
+221 TSESRSHRHNWR

-261 TTTGFHNAVNNALSV
+261 TTTGFHNAVNNTLSV

-299 IYQAPIIQIFKE
+299 SYKAPIIQALNN
-311 IPDHV
+311 PD
-316 GNDVGDGRHAWLDR
+316 GSNI
-330 ASSWNDGGLT
+330 LT
-340 AHDNQHITRWKAFV
+340 ANDNQHITRWKAFV

-384 GTGELPGDMSA
+384 GTGELPGDMAA

-454 LVVNGNRDYPEYW
+454 LYINGNRDYPEYW

-499 IYLFRNKY
+499 IYLFKNKY

-514 HTDNYFVQTQYLD
+514 HTDDYFIQTQYLD

-690 YKDKERKEVDTSRFR
+690 YKDKERKEVDTNRFR

>member
-1 MKRTLLIIVF
+1 MKRTLFIIVF
-11 TALCFNAVAQSKD
+11 TALCFNAGAQSKD

-34 PEAMVTGDKPI
+34 PEAMVTGENPI

-79 TERDGSFTLAGR
+79 TEKDGSFTLAGR

-103 MSSEQLNTLLKSIPA
+103 MSSEKLNTLLKSIPA
-118 SSIANAE
+118 SNIANAE

-138 AMINISLKKAD
+138 AMINITLKKAD

-201 GSEAHHSLYDGTVHE
+201 RSEAHHSLNDGTVHE

-221 TSESQSHRHNWR
+221 TSERQSHRHNWR
-233 VGADYNIGQKHSLS
+233 VGADYNFGQKHNLS

-284 DYNTPFGLSAGAEFT
+284 DYNAPFGLSAGVEFT
-299 IYQAPIIQIFKE
+299 SYKAPIIQALNN
-311 IPDHV
+311 PD
-316 GNDVGDGRHAWLDR
+316 GSNI
-330 ASSWNDGGLT
+330 LT
-340 AHDNQHITRWKAFV
+340 ANDNQHITRWKAFV

-412 GDKLMMD
+412 GEKLMMD

-435 DIYPNAVLLYTPNK
+435 DIYPNAVLVYTPNK

-454 LVVNGNRDYPEYW
+454 LYVHGNKDYPEYW

-499 IYLFRNKY
+499 IYLFKNKY

-514 HTDNYFVQTQYLD
+514 HTDDYFVQTQYLD

-588 YLYVILNNSFTISRK
+588 YLYVILNNNFTISRK

-620 GLYDMPQSGNLDM
+620 GLYNLPQSGNLDM

-664 YGKQVV
+664 CGKQVV

-690 YKDKERKEVDTSRFR
+690 YKDKERKDVDTSRFR